1 MIIQNFSDPAV
12 IGAACVAVNQ
22 ITNMSNSEY
31 RSALVSIENGTM
43 QVCWAVR
50 VLTRLIFCYL

>member
-1 MIIQNFSDPAV
+1 MIIQNLDNPAV
-12 IGAACVAVNQ
+12 IGAACAAVDQ
-22 ITNMSNSEY
+22 ITSMSNSEY

-50 VLTRLIFCYL
+50 VLTRLIFCY